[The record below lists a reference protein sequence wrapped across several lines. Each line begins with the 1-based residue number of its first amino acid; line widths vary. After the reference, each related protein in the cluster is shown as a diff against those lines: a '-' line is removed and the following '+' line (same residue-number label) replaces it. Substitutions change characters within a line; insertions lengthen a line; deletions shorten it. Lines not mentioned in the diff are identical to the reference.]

1 MMKNASKLG
10 IATLLSL
17 AFSLN
22 PARQA
27 ANAQQPES
35 PSDVPTA
42 VEASEEPTGVEV
54 STPAAVDDTPQ
65 LKFAFDGVAWR
76 EVIRWLADEAQLALH
91 VSDLPTGSF
100 TYADGSTFTPDEAID
115 RVNLFLI
122 PQGFA
127 LVRSGKLLSVINLAD
142 PRSRQQLD
150 AIATLVTADQLGN
163 LNDQDVVKCI
173 FRLGE
178 IDATD
183 AVDELSVL
191 NLMTT
196 PETLARTN
204 QLIIIDTAV
213 KLRNVKSILD
223 AFELDKLDNGTV
235 VESFSLQYV
244 DAEDILMVA
253 RPHLG
258 LATDE
263 LIGIDVSLSADPQGK
278 NLFATGVKDKIKVL
292 EGLVKAIDRPKAD
305 ASAVEGETRLQ
316 AHLVDGGNV
325 EMVYDVLQT
334 LLAGRDVR
342 LSMDETA
349 SSVIALAS
357 DSTQKEISE
366 TVKLLQ
372 ATEADFE
379 VIQLRSADPYF
390 VVSLLEE
397 MLDLPDSFTD
407 PDDIDPDTP
416 KIDADPASMRLF
428 VRAKRP
434 QLDQIKKI
442 VEGLD
447 GKADRENKAND
458 LRILPLR
465 GKEAER
471 ALEIAAKFWREKN
484 PIVLLRST
492 DPARDT
498 ETERVISDMDLR
510 SAKSVLPSKSSPFRA
525 SETRD
530 QRWLTSKTDSPAA
543 SIRCQITSRGLLI
556 QSDDPSA
563 LDRFEEHLITIAG
576 PANSTP
582 SPPIAFYLKYTKAD
596 DALRMLAELL
606 DGGDASAVA
615 EAGTLVN
622 GFVSSTDSLFG
633 SLITSRDGTMTLTG
647 DTMTVVADT
656 RLNRLIAQG
665 TEIDIERIENYLKIV
680 DKDNSITSIETYG
693 SSHVIELVNTRAS
706 EVAAAL
712 REAFAGRVT
721 AGATGQP
728 GQPGQPQAGRGA
740 PQQPQ
745 RGGDERDR
753 SNADRSDKGNEKGA
767 PKGNNQQAAGRGSA
781 VRDLE
786 PKMTVA
792 VHEPSNS
799 LIITAPDSLYVE
811 AEKLAKELDSRGQQT
826 VEVIAPPNGAVFEAV
841 LQQVLLGEAGNQ
853 SSSFSGKANL
863 PSRIARPDSKSSSKS
878 SSSKSPT
885 KPKR

>member
-10 IATLLSL
+10 IATLVAL

-22 PARQA
+22 PSRQS

-35 PSDVPTA
+35 PSDLPTA
-42 VEASEEPTGVEV
+42 AKIGEELTEAEV
-54 STPAAVDDTPQ
+54 SVTASVDDTPE
-65 LKFAFDGVAWR
+65 LKFAFEGVAWR
-76 EVIRWLADEAQLALH
+76 DVIRWLAEEAQLALH

-100 TYADGSTFTPDEAID
+100 TYADGSSFTPDEAID

-150 AIATLVTADQLGN
+150 AIATLVTVDQLGN
-163 LNDQDVVKCI
+163 LNAQDVVKCI

-204 QLIIIDTAV
+204 QLIIIDTVA

-235 VESFSLQYV
+235 VESFPLQYV
-244 DAEDILMVA
+244 DAEDILIVA

-258 LATDE
+258 LATGE
-263 LIGIDVSLSADPQGK
+263 LIGIDVSLSADPLGK
-278 NLFATGVKDKIKVL
+278 SIFVTGVKDKVKVL

-316 AHLVDGGNV
+316 AHSVDGGNV

-357 DSTQKEISE
+357 DSTQKEIAE

-447 GKADRENKAND
+447 GKADREKQTND

-465 GKEAER
+465 GNEAER

-498 ETERVISDMDLR
+498 ETERVISDSDLR
-510 SAKSVLPSKSSPFRA
+510 STKSGLPRKNSPFRA
-525 SETRD
+525 SETSD
-530 QRWLTSKTDSPAA
+530 QRWLTSKTDNPAA

-563 LDRFEEHLITIAG
+563 LDRFEDHLITIAG
-576 PANSTP
+576 SAKSTP

-622 GFVSSTDSLFG
+622 GFVSSSDSLFG

-665 TEIDIERIENYLKIV
+665 TETDIERIEKYLRIV

-712 REAFAGRVT
+712 REAFAGRVMT
-721 AGATGQP
+721 GAS

-745 RGGDERDR
+745 RSGDERDR
-753 SNADRSDKGNEKGA
+753 NSAERSDKGNEKGA
-767 PKGNNQQAAGRGSA
+767 PKGNNQQAQGRGSA
-781 VRDLE
+781 IRDLE

-853 SSSFSGKANL
+853 SSSSSGKANL

-878 SSSKSPT
+878 SSSKST
-885 KPKR
+885 SKPKR

>member
-1 MMKNASKLG
+1 MKNASKLG
-10 IATLLSL
+10 IAFLLAL
-17 AFSLN
+17 AFSISTN
-22 PARQA
+22 RHSAF
-27 ANAQQPES
+27 AQQLKS
-35 PSDVPTA
+35 PSDLPTAVETSDLPTAVETSDVPTSA
-42 VEASEEPTGVEV
+42 
-54 STPAAVDDTPQ
+54 DDVPE

-76 EVIRWLADEAQLALH
+76 DVIRWLADEAQLALH
-91 VSDLPTGSF
+91 VTDLPTGSF

-127 LVRSGKLLSVINLAD
+127 LVRSGRLLSVINLAD

-150 AIATLVTADQLGN
+150 AIAALVTADQLDS

-213 KLRNVKSILD
+213 KLRNVKSIID

-235 VESFSLQYV
+235 VQSFPLQYV

-263 LIGIDVSLSADPQGK
+263 LIGIDVSLSSDPQGK
-278 NLFATGVKDKIKVL
+278 NIFATGVKDKVKVL
-292 EGLVKAIDRPKAD
+292 EGLVKAIDRPEVD

-334 LLAGRDVR
+334 LLAGRNVR

-357 DSTQKEISE
+357 DTIQKEISE

-407 PDDIDPDTP
+407 PEDIDPDTP

-428 VRAKRP
+428 VRAKRS

-447 GKADRENKAND
+447 GKASRENQTND

-471 ALEIAAKFWREKN
+471 ALEIAAKFWRENN
-484 PIVLLRST
+484 PILLLRST
-492 DPARDT
+492 DPAQNT
-498 ETERVISDMDLR
+498 ETERVIGEEDLR
-510 SAKSVLPSKSSPFRA
+510 STKASQPGKSSPFRA
-525 SETRD
+525 TETSD
-530 QRWLTSKTDSPAA
+530 QRWLTSKNDSPAA
-543 SIRCQITSRGLLI
+543 PIRCQITTRGLLI
-556 QSDDPSA
+556 QSDDPEA
-563 LDRFEEHLITIAG
+563 LDRFEQHLITIAG

-615 EAGTLVN
+615 DAGTLVN

-665 TEIDIERIENYLKIV
+665 TEIDIERIESYLKIV
-680 DKDNSITSIETYG
+680 DKDNSLTSIETYG

-712 REAFAGRVT
+712 REAFASRVS

-753 SNADRSDKGNEKGA
+753 GSAERSEKGYDKGPA
-767 PKGNNQQAAGRGSA
+767 KGNNQQAAGRGSS

-799 LIITAPDSLYVE
+799 LIITAPASLYIE

-826 VEVIAPPNGAVFEAV
+826 VEVISPPNGAVFEAV
-841 LQQVLLGEAGNQ
+841 LQQVLLGETGSR
-853 SSSFSGKANL
+853 SSSTSGKSNS
-863 PSRIARPDSKSSSKS
+863 PSRISRPSSSTSSKSSSKS
-878 SSSKSPT
+878 T
-885 KPKR
+885 PKR